1 MATKTKETK
10 KEVIKETKKPKK
22 TVKKVI
28 KAKELSKEDKI
39 ALEEKRLIKFLKNKA
54 IDDDKLNIALD
65 LIRDIA
71 YMTISTNI
79 LKAEVDEY
87 GMTEEY
93 QNGANQR
100 GRKKS
105 ASFEAYLNMTKQK
118 SALIK
123 QLTDLLPA
131 DEYNP
136 TESPETE
143 ADEFEDFLKV
153 RSNKNESSLRIQ
165 QANRN

>member
-1 MATKTKETK
+1 MPVKKSTKTTK
-10 KEVIKETKKPKK
+10 KVTKSAKK
-22 TVKKVI
+22 STKIV
-28 KAKELSKEDKI
+28 KELSKEEKI
-39 ALEEKRLIKFLKNKA
+39 AIEEKRIIKFLKNKA

-65 LIRDIA
+65 LIKDIA
-71 YMTISTNI
+71 YMTISTDI
-79 LKAEVDEY
+79 LKREVDTY

-105 ASFEAYLNMTKQK
+105 ASFDAYLNMTKQK

-123 QLTDLLPA
+123 QLTDLLPS

-136 TESPETE
+136 TSGPETE
-143 ADEFEDFLKV
+143 PQADEFEEFLKV
-153 RSNKNESSLRIQ
+153 RSNKNDTYYRVQ

>member
-1 MATKTKETK
+1 MVTKTKETK
-10 KEVIKETKKPKK
+10 KEVVKEAKK

-28 KAKELSKEDKI
+28 KPKELTKEDKI

-136 TESPETE
+136 TGNPETE

-153 RSNKNESSLRIQ
+153 RSNKNESSIRIQ
-165 QANRN
+165 QANRK